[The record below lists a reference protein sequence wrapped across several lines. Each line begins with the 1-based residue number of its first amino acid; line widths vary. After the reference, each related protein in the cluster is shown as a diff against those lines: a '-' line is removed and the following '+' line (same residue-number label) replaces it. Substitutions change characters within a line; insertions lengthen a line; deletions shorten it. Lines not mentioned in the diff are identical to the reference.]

1 MNPVVSNQTAS
12 LGQVVQFS
20 TTSSANTSYQW
31 QTNPNHCGWQN
42 VPVNSTY
49 TGSSS
54 NTLTLNVAEHGN
66 HNQPFRVI
74 ATSGNCVDTSDVAL
88 LNLADTCITTI
99 NDTVTTYI
107 SVTDTLII
115 NTTLGLN
122 QNQSNTI
129 KIYPNPAKD
138 QLIIDNG
145 NYGSMT
151 GYTLTIK
158 TSGGQQVFSSALTQA
173 QFILDLSTW
182 NGNGLY
188 FVHLLDAQ
196 GNTVTIRKIILE

>member
-1 MNPVVSNQTAS
+1 
-12 LGQVVQFS
+12 
-20 TTSSANTSYQW
+20 
-31 QTNPNHCGWQN
+31 
-42 VPVNSTY
+42 
-49 TGSSS
+49 
-54 NTLTLNVAEHGN
+54 
-66 HNQPFRVI
+66 
-74 ATSGNCVDTSDVAL
+74 
-88 LNLADTCITTI
+88 
-99 NDTVTTYI
+99 VTDI

-145 NYGSMT
+145 NYGSMA

-173 QFILDLSTW
+173 
-182 NGNGLY
+182 
-188 FVHLLDAQ
+188 
-196 GNTVTIRKIILE
+196 